1 MKTTLIVLTFMAGS
15 LTSTPTPNA
24 GQSQEVHHLAYA
36 ETCHMK
42 NMKNVRP
49 AVAT

>member
-24 GQSQEVHHLAYA
+24 GQSQEVHHLA
-36 ETCHMK
+36 MK